1 MTLQERFDKL
11 EPRERRLLVILG
23 SILGVFLVLIGPIA
37 VYSVVSSKRSDNRD
51 MRELIDQV
59 YDARAS
65 VAERKAKKDALLA
78 RYAKT
83 APPLAGFIEEQ
94 AKEQGGTAAESQDL
108 PPVPHG
114 KRYTERTTV
123 VKIHKIGMLAL
134 AKVLEKIE
142 QSGYPVVISRLGL
155 KPRAGEPDSYE
166 VDLGISAFD
175 RKPDAPE
182 KGKDK
187 DKDSAGD
194 KDKDKEKDQ

>member
-1 MTLQERFDKL
+1 MTLQERFEKL

-23 SILGVFLVLIGPIA
+23 SLLGVFLVLIGPIA
-37 VYSVVSSKRSDNRD
+37 VYGMVSSRRADNRD
-51 MRELIDQV
+51 MRDLVDQV
-59 YDARAS
+59 YDARAA
-65 VAERKAKKDALLA
+65 VAERKGKKDALLA

-108 PPVPHG
+108 PVVPHG

-123 VKIHKIGMLAL
+123 VKVHKIGMLAL
-134 AKVLEKIE
+134 AKTLEKIE

-175 RKPDAPE
+175 RKADAPE
-182 KGKDK
+182 KGKDG
-187 DKDSAGD
+187 AA
-194 KDKDKEKDQ
+194 DKEKDQ

>member
-1 MTLQERFDKL
+1 MTLRERLDKL
-11 EPRERRLLVILG
+11 EPRERRLLGILG
-23 SILGVFLVLIGPIA
+23 AILGACVVLLGPIG
-37 VYSVVSSKRSDNRD
+37 VWSMVSAKRTANGEIRD
-51 MRELIDQV
+51 LIDQI
-59 YDARAS
+59 YDARAT
-65 VAERKAKKDALLA
+65 VAERKAKRDALLA

-83 APPLAGFIEEQ
+83 APPLAGFIEEA
-94 AKEQGGTAAESQDL
+94 AKENSISAAESQDL

-123 VKIHKIGMLAL
+123 VKMHKVGMLAL
-134 AKVLEKIE
+134 AKTLEKIE
-142 QSGYPVVISRLGL
+142 QSGYPVAISKLVI

-175 RKPDAPE
+175 RKADAPE

-187 DKDSAGD
+187 DTGAD